1 VSAAGLITEVPDTP
15 IALAEVLRR
24 WPVIRQSDLATFDQ
38 CELSMLF
45 KVRYEGGVTS
55 IPQARGTIEHR
66 VIAACV
72 REMQRNDSTVIDPEV
87 AKAILLEKLRQ
98 HRVPAEERVH
108 IPISEIPVLERA
120 MGKWGW
126 DNALSIRD
134 VLDTERRLFG
144 TLAYRSEHGELV
156 ERQFSGQ
163 LDLMIQRGSDELR
176 VVDWKGALSAPVK
189 RHEDENGD
197 GKGLSPEGFFQQ
209 RAYGTLALQNFPS
222 LAAIS
227 LYESYHRITT
237 AREARITRSQLPRA
251 EELLSLVIGNLDAA
265 LASGPPPEL
274 TIAALERH
282 GHWRPSPG
290 PYQCRLCP
298 GRRFCPVDDEVK
310 VGGIETHEDA
320 VRLAATRSQVIE
332 IKAGIDPHLQ
342 EWTRLYGPLPVNH
355 PKERRVLGH
364 RPVAGG
370 KTRFEEWAPDGMEPS
385 MGPDA
390 PAPATDLVEAMRASV
405 AEARQQRGGERP

>member
-1 VSAAGLITEVPDTP
+1 MSNAAGLVREVPEHP
-15 IALAEVLRR
+15 MSLGEVQER
-24 WPVIRQSDLATFDQ
+24 WPVLRQSDLAWFDM
-38 CELSMLF
+38 CELGAYFNWRLAS
-45 KVRYEGGVTS
+45 GIDST
-55 IPQARGTIEHR
+55 PQARGTIEHR

-72 REMQRNDSTVIDPEV
+72 REMQRADNEKIDPEV

-98 HRVPAEERVH
+98 HGVPPQERVH
-108 IPISEIPVLERA
+108 VPISEIPVLERA

-126 DNALSIRD
+126 DNALSIRE
-134 VLDTERRLFG
+134 VIDTERRLFG
-144 TLAYRSEHGELV
+144 TLRYRTEHGELI

-163 LDLMIQRGSDELR
+163 LDLMIQRSSDELT
-176 VVDWKGALSAPVK
+176 VVDWKGAMSAPV
-189 RHEDENGD
+189 RRDENENAD

-209 RAYGTLALQNFPS
+209 RAYGTLALQNFRS
-222 LAAIS
+222 LIAVT
-227 LYESYHRITT
+227 LREVYHRITKM
-237 AREARITRSQLPRA
+237 REARLTRSELPRA
-251 EELLSLVIGNLDAA
+251 EELLSLVVENLDAA
-265 LASGPPPEL
+265 LVSGPPPEL
-274 TIAALERH
+274 TVAALEQH

-332 IKAGIDPHLQ
+332 IKAGIDPHLK

-364 RPVAGG
+364 RPIAGG
-370 KTRFEEWAPDGMEPS
+370 GTRFSEWAPDGMEPS
-385 MGPDA
+385 MGPGA
-390 PAPATDLVEAMRASV
+390 AEPSPDLAEAMRASV
-405 AEARQQRGGERP
+405 AEARQQREGKA